1 MVGCDV
7 SSMTSDH
14 ALSIDFN
21 GSLLGCIVQTISRQ
35 TGVQTRRQEDAGNS
49 FLFFSPRNVQATEPL
64 SDLIHA
70 PY

>member
-7 SSMTSDH
+7 SSMTSEY

-49 FLFFSPRNVQATEPL
+49 FLFF
-64 SDLIHA
+64 
-70 PY
+70 